1 MEEVGVTSIGGGGR
15 GFGIGG
21 IDHDSGARGNPN
33 KANTMFRLSGE
44 DFKQLGA
51 RLSFAIS

>member
-1 MEEVGVTSIGGGGR
+1 MASIGSGGR

-21 IDHDSGARGNPN
+21 IGHNSGARGNTN
-33 KANTMFRLSGE
+33 TANTMFRLSGE

-51 RLSFAIS
+51 RRFAVS